1 MLKHHT
7 CSTMSD
13 TFFLLKYMV
22 AGRRKL
28 KNAKIDAKQY
38 TIIISNFYD
47 LLRLCISTWF
57 CTFRFLTTH
66 TRDLDMV
73 AQSKKIVLGNIV
85 KLYYD
90 IIVTL
95 LLLDRVNIVLT
106 LTIIFIKL
114 LLQVSYADKQYVQAM
129 LLDNQCLWSKA

>member
-1 MLKHHT
+1 ML
-7 CSTMSD
+7 D

-66 TRDLDMV
+66 TRDLDML
-73 AQSKKIVLGNIV
+73 AQSKKIVLGC
-85 KLYYD
+85 YD

-95 LLLDRVNIVLT
+95 LLLDQVNIVLT

>member
-1 MLKHHT
+1 ML
-7 CSTMSD
+7 
-13 TFFLLKYMV
+13 
-22 AGRRKL
+22 
-28 KNAKIDAKQY
+28 
-38 TIIISNFYD
+38 
-47 LLRLCISTWF
+47 
-57 CTFRFLTTH
+57 
-66 TRDLDMV
+66 

-95 LLLDRVNIVLT
+95 LLLDQVNIVLT